1 MKITDL
7 TTFTVYAFR
16 TNFVFVRLETDEG
29 VSGVGEGTLEYK
41 EHALLGA
48 LEDIRRVLLGQD
60 PREVERICH
69 ELCRDSYWRTGPV
82 LQSALSAV
90 NIALWDIKAKLC
102 SVPLYELLGG
112 RVRDRVRMYANG
124 WFSGAREPEEFAAA
138 AKAAAALGVT
148 ALKWDPFG
156 RAYLHLDRQELNRSV
171 EIVEAVRGA
180 VGNDVDL
187 LIECHGRFDIAT
199 GIRIAHAMKPYDPMF
214 IEEPTPPDSLDALA
228 EVRRNAPVPIAAGE
242 RIYAPAQFREFLD
255 KGCADYAQPDV
266 SHCGGISAV
275 MKMAA
280 MAESH
285 YVALAP
291 HNPSGPVANAATLH
305 LAASLPGFRI
315 LEIMLTDVKW
325 RSELTDERVVF
336 EEGCIRIPEGPGLG
350 LSLREDACRRYP
362 FQPVDLR
369 HYKGTLTDIRPA
381 DRSGFYFTGL
391 KDG

>member
-7 TTFTVYAFR
+7 KTFTVFAFR
-16 TNFVFVRLETDEG
+16 TNFVFVQLETDAG
-29 VSGVGEGTLEYK
+29 ISGVGEGTLEYK

-69 ELCRDSYWRTGPV
+69 ELYRDSYWRTGPV

-102 SVPLYELLGG
+102 GVPVYELLGG
-112 RVRDRVRMYANG
+112 RVRDQVRMYANG
-124 WFSGAREPEEFAAA
+124 WFSGAREPEDFAAA
-138 AKAAAALGVT
+138 ARAAVAKGVT

-156 RAYLHLDRQELNRSV
+156 KAYLQLSRQELSRSAA
-171 EIVEAVRGA
+171 IVEAVRDA
-180 VGNDVDL
+180 VGNGVDL

-199 GIRIAHAMKPYDPMF
+199 SIQAAHAMKPFDPLF
-214 IEEPTPPDSLDALA
+214 LEEPTPPDSLDALA
-228 EVRRNAPVPIAAGE
+228 EVRRRSPVPIAAGE
-242 RIYAPAQFREFLD
+242 RIYSPAQFREFLD

-266 SHCGGISAV
+266 SHCGGISAIQ
-275 MKMAA
+275 KMAA
-280 MAESH
+280 MAEAC

-325 RSELTDERVVF
+325 RAELTDEQVRF
-336 EEGCIRIPEGPGLG
+336 EDGCIRIPEGPGLG
-350 LSLREDACRRYP
+350 LTLREDACKRYP
-362 FQPVDLR
+362 FQPIDLR

-381 DRSGFYFTGL
+381 NQSCTYFIGL
-391 KDG
+391 EDG